1 MPLEV
6 RGCADFSERRPRMA
20 GFQTHISVSTAVGV
34 GYGWWVHSQFGLP
47 WTTAAV
53 AGGLCSLA
61 GMLPDLD
68 SDNGVPARE
77 TMTFT
82 AAIVP
87 MLLMH
92 RFQRY
97 GMSIEQM
104 ILAGVPIYFLIRFG
118 VGALLKQFTVH
129 RGMFHSIPAMGLA
142 GMLTFLISDSGTVT
156 IRALKGIAVSLG
168 FLSHLVLD
176 EIWSVEVSLTGSR
189 LKSSSGTAV
198 KFFGNNAA
206 ANAMCWGLFLFAG
219 FGVLQDEDVL
229 AVHSP
234 SGIQLAAPPSK
245 PMQRGAP
252 EQFMPPQPPVSVGD
266 FEPLPEFLPPRQP
279 PPAITDQGRIIP
291 NKSANQ
297 ARSYRRGSYER

>member
-1 MPLEV
+1 
-6 RGCADFSERRPRMA
+6 MA

-53 AGGLCSLA
+53 TGGLCSLA

-87 MLLMH
+87 MLLLH

-97 GMSIEQM
+97 GMNIEQM
-104 ILAGVPIYFLIRFG
+104 ILAGAPIYFLIRFG
-118 VGALLKQFTVH
+118 LGTILKQFTVH
-129 RGMFHSIPAMGLA
+129 RGMFHSIPAMAFA

-156 IRALKGIAVSLG
+156 TRALKGIAVALG

-176 EIWSVEVSLTGSR
+176 EVWSVEVSLTGTR

-206 ANAMCWGLFLFAG
+206 ANAVCWGLFLFAG
-219 FGVLQDEDVL
+219 FGVLQDPEVL
-229 AVHSP
+229 ALSSP
-234 SGIQLAAPPSK
+234 STIQLAAPPSK
-245 PMQRGAP
+245 PLPRATPEDFAP
-252 EQFMPPQPPVSVGD
+252 TQPPVLMGE
-266 FEPLPEFLPPRQP
+266 FEPLPDFPPRRLPP
-279 PPAITDQGRIIP
+279 PPAITEQGRIIP

-297 ARSYRRGSYER
+297 ARSNRRGSYER